1 MKKKIKFIE
10 SNIEEINEIAK
21 QKRNKKHYNKIDND
35 MSSEEGDPKTPYNE
49 ISDEQLKH
57 IENQEF

>member
-1 MKKKIKFIE
+1 
-10 SNIEEINEIAK
+10 
-21 QKRNKKHYNKIDND
+21 